1 MKTVAPAFP
10 RVAVIDIGSNATR
23 LLLARGG
30 GDAEEGGTVEMFARA
45 PLALGAEAFGPDRV
59 ISPPTVGRLALT
71 LLGFQNIIAAQE
83 PDSWGAFATAALR
96 EAANRESIAK
106 YLQKQAGAPVRIL
119 SGRDE
124 ARIVGRHVVAQFSKA
139 PAIVAADIGGGT
151 SDLVFAQNGRI
162 KSAVSFKIGTARADI
177 QSHSR
182 EFARMEQWLAD
193 RRQKGLVVAVVGQ
206 AAEQAEKICGGL
218 SVPSMKKWRGAI
230 SKLSP
235 AAIAARFGME
245 PDRAAAA
252 AAAAFLYQFLLESSG
267 AKKLQVAKGGLPQA
281 LAADLMRDEI
291 KKRAPKK
298 GGRKK

>member
-1 MKTVAPAFP
+1 MKTATPAFS

-30 GDAEEGGTVEMFARA
+30 ADAEEGGTVEMFARA
-45 PLALGAEAFGPDRV
+45 PLALGAEAFGPDGV
-59 ISPPTVGRLALT
+59 ISPPTVGRLALI

-83 PDSWGAFATAALR
+83 SDSWGAFATAALR
-96 EAANRESIAK
+96 EAKNRESIAK
-106 YLQKQAGAPVRIL
+106 YLQKQAGVSVRIL

-124 ARIVGRHVVAQFSKA
+124 ARIVGRHVVAQFPKS

-177 QSHSR
+177 RDHSR
-182 EFARMEQWLAD
+182 EFARMKKWLAD
-193 RRQKGLVVAVVGQ
+193 RRQKGLVVAVVGR
-206 AAEQAEKICGGL
+206 AAEQAGKICGGL

-230 SKLSP
+230 SKLAP
-235 AAIAARFGME
+235 EVVADRFGME
-245 PDRAAAA
+245 PDRAEAAVAAA
-252 AAAAFLYQFLLESSG
+252 SLYQFLLESSG

-281 LAADLMRDEI
+281 LAAGLMRDEI